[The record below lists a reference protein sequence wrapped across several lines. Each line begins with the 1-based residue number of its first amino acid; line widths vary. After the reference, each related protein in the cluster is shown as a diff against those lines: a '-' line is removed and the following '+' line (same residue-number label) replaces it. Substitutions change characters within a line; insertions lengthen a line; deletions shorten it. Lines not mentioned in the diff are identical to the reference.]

1 MKLLNLLA
9 EALSAEKEKALRD
22 KFVQVVDKDVPKGMV
37 TFEPNKISDKE
48 FKALVDIDSTPNGT
62 YLNWLIPRYVKLDR
76 TERKRFFDDG
86 HNEEVKV
93 LLPFFD
99 KNKQRIKKL
108 NIDGFQPD
116 INLYKTLRDF
126 ENIIG
131 VAKSKIEESLCLP
144 SITKYLSLFSF
155 SLLIEFFSN
164 SESRIGTECAV
175 LFSIKAPSSPSIIKN
190 AAAIFFSI

>member
-48 FKALVDIDSTPNGT
+48 FKALVDIDQTPNGT

-131 VAKSKIEESLCLP
+131 VAKSKIEGGAEEVQAGPEKLRGAFIAPITILGQTP
-144 SITKYLSLFSF
+144 SGFTVYKVPQ
-155 SLLIEFFSN
+155 
-164 SESRIGTECAV
+164 TC
-175 LFSIKAPSSPSIIKN
+175 
-190 AAAIFFSI
+190 